1 MSATLTQFDAVL
13 NILLVVTVIT
23 LITRKLRFPHTIA
36 LIFAGIYSTFITR
49 FPFPKLEPE
58 IFISILLPP
67 ILFQETLHLDVY
79 GFVDESDTILSYAV
93 FGTIA
98 MVLSI
103 FFFSWFVLG
112 LDIIESFLL
121 GIIIAPTDPVAVIG
135 TFQRMGVLKKF
146 QLLVA
151 GESILNDGVAIVI
164 YSILVSIVTL
174 GSFSVIG
181 LAIDSIVAIVGGLLL
196 GILGGYFAHILF
208 CWTEDKFA
216 EALISFIIAFG
227 VFRVAEELGAS
238 GVLATVLAGL
248 ILNYRCRTYG
258 GLGEPSIEMLNA
270 MWEFVGFIAQSIA
283 FIFIGMNT
291 DPVVLYEYLWP
302 IISLTLFILFARY
315 FMVLAVSGFLKS
327 IKGKIVPT
335 NWKLAMTWSG
345 LRGGVSVVLALG
357 VSGLHLLNI
366 EKIVA
371 LTFGIVLLS
380 NVFQGVSISM
390 IVQKSNLSAINNQ
403 IRKDKKRNS
412 ETSKG

>member
-1 MSATLTQFDAVL
+1 MSATLTQFDSIF

-49 FPFPKLEPE
+49 FPLPKLEPE
-58 IFISILLPP
+58 IFVTILLPP
-67 ILFQETLHLDVY
+67 ILFHETLHLDIY

-103 FFFSWFVLG
+103 SFFGWFVLG
-112 LDIIESFLL
+112 LDIIGSFLL

-151 GESILNDGVAIVI
+151 GESIFNDGVAIVI
-164 YSILVSIVTL
+164 YSTLISVVTL
-174 GSFSVIG
+174 SSFSVLG
-181 LAIDSIVAIVGGLLL
+181 LVKDSIIAIVGGLLL

-208 CWTEDKFA
+208 CLTEDKFA

-248 ILNYRCRTYG
+248 IINYRSRTYG
-258 GLGEPSIEMLNA
+258 GLGNPSIEMLNT
-270 MWEFVGFIAQSIA
+270 MWEFVGFITQSIA

-291 DPVVLYEYLWP
+291 DPVVLYAYLWP
-302 IISLTLFILFARY
+302 IIFLTIFILFARY
-315 FMVLAVSGFLKS
+315 LMVLSVAYFLKS
-327 IKGKIVPT
+327 IKGRVIPK

-357 VSGLHLLNI
+357 ISGLYLPKVESI
-366 EKIVA
+366 IA
-371 LTFGIVLLS
+371 LTFGVVLLS
-380 NVFQGVSISM
+380 NIFQGLSISK
-390 IVQKSNLSAINNQ
+390 IVQKSSLSAFNEQ
-403 IRKDKKRNS
+403 IRKD
-412 ETSKG
+412 TM